1 MHFRLD
7 REARSG
13 NQVYNWSWLPRIAI
27 LSEQKEAEPEVWKK
41 RKNLMLRT
49 ARLPAQPRPPRPPH
63 KILLGPSMGFPSH
76 DLSQRISTKISQP
89 GDLSQMISAQWSPT
103 CAWKQNLDNMTCR
116 VAVQEEVLVATVVFL
131 CSSSNYLFIAQ
142 SICVPI
148 VLKRLSSDLCWGIQR
163 LTMPSAAFWV

>member
-1 MHFRLD
+1 MHCADFVCTFR
-7 REARSG
+7 
-13 NQVYNWSWLPRIAI
+13 Y
-27 LSEQKEAEPEVWKK
+27 AERTNSMCVPIVFSKIGFWVLLESKLTVW
-41 RKNLMLRT
+41 
-49 ARLPAQPRPPRPPH
+49 
-63 KILLGPSMGFPSH
+63 GPSMGFPSL
-76 DLSQRISTKISQP
+76 DLGQVISTKISQP

-148 VLKRLSSDLCWGIQR
+148 VLKRMSSDLCWGIQR